1 MAGIASYIAFILI
14 LLMWGLGWSAV
25 GAVLGT
31 ILKMPI
37 KLSFWASLLLGPL
50 GIVYIVFFGIVN
62 RRQLLANDQ
71 DIFENVRQ
79 STPQANWDPFS

>member
-62 RRQLLANDQ
+62 RRKLLANDQ

>member
-50 GIVYIVFFGIVN
+50 GIIYIVFFGIVN
-62 RRQLLANDQ
+62 RRKLTANDQ
-71 DIFENVRQ
+71 DVFENTMQ

>member
-37 KLSFWASLLLGPL
+37 KLSFSASLLLGPL
-50 GIVYIVFFGIVN
+50 GIVYIVFSWIIN
-62 RRQLLANDQ
+62 RKKLSADNQ
-71 DIFENVRQ
+71 DGFESVLQ
-79 STPQANWDPFS
+79 SAPQANWDPFS

>member
-62 RRQLLANDQ
+62 RRKLLANDQ
-71 DIFENVRQ
+71 DIFENGKQ

>member
-50 GIVYIVFFGIVN
+50 GIVYVVFFGIVN
-62 RRQLLANDQ
+62 RRKLLANDQ
-71 DIFENVRQ
+71 DIFEHVKQ
-79 STPQANWDPFS
+79 SSPQANWDPFS

>member
-62 RRQLLANDQ
+62 RRKLLANDQ
-71 DIFENVRQ
+71 DIFENVKQ
-79 STPQANWDPFS
+79 SSPQANWDPFS

>member
-50 GIVYIVFFGIVN
+50 GIVYIVFFGVVN
-62 RRQLLANDQ
+62 RRKLLANDQ
-71 DIFENVRQ
+71 DIFENVVQ
-79 STPQANWDPFS
+79 STRQANWDPFS

>member
-37 KLSFWASLLLGPL
+37 KLSFCASLLLGPL
-50 GIVYIVFFGIVN
+50 GIVYIVFFGVVN
-62 RRQLLANDQ
+62 RRKLLANDQ
-71 DIFENVRQ
+71 DIFENVVQ

>member
-62 RRQLLANDQ
+62 RRKLLTNDQ

>member
-62 RRQLLANDQ
+62 RRKLLANDQ

-79 STPQANWDPFS
+79 STPQATWDPFS

>member
-37 KLSFWASLLLGPL
+37 KLSFSASLLLGPL
-50 GIVYIVFFGIVN
+50 GIVYIVFFGIIN
-62 RRQLLANDQ
+62 RKKLSADNQ
-71 DIFENVRQ
+71 DGFESVLQ
-79 STPQANWDPFS
+79 SAPQANWDPFS

>member
-31 ILKMPI
+31 ILKMPV

-62 RRQLLANDQ
+62 RRKLLAKDQ

>member
-50 GIVYIVFFGIVN
+50 GIIYIVFFGIVN
-62 RRQLLANDQ
+62 RRKLLANDQ

>member
-1 MAGIASYIAFILI
+1 MAGIASYIAFIHI
-14 LLMWGLGWSAV
+14 LVMWGLGWSAV

-62 RRQLLANDQ
+62 RRKLLANDQ

>member
-50 GIVYIVFFGIVN
+50 GIVYIVFFGIIN
-62 RRQLLANDQ
+62 RKKLLADSQ
-71 DIFENVRQ
+71 DGFESVLQ
-79 STPQANWDPFS
+79 SAPQANWDPFS

>member
-62 RRQLLANDQ
+62 RRKLLAKDQ

>member
-50 GIVYIVFFGIVN
+50 GIIYIVFFGIVN
-62 RRQLLANDQ
+62 RRKLTANDQ
-71 DIFENVRQ
+71 DVFENTMQ
-79 STPQANWDPFS
+79 SSPQANWDPFS

>member
-31 ILKMPI
+31 SLKMPI

-62 RRQLLANDQ
+62 RRKLLAKDQ

>member
-62 RRQLLANDQ
+62 RRKLLDNDQ

>member
-14 LLMWGLGWSAV
+14 LLMWGLGWAAV

-31 ILKMPI
+31 ILKLPV
-37 KLSFWASLLLGPL
+37 KLSFTASLLLGPL
-50 GIVYIVFFGIVN
+50 GIVYVVFFGIIN
-62 RRQLLANDQ
+62 RKKLSADNQ
-71 DIFENVRQ
+71 DGFQSVPH

>member
-50 GIVYIVFFGIVN
+50 GIVYVVFFGIVN
-62 RRQLLANDQ
+62 RRKLLANDQ

>member
-62 RRQLLANDQ
+62 RRKLLADDQ

>member
-14 LLMWGLGWSAV
+14 LLMWGLGWSVV

-62 RRQLLANDQ
+62 RRKLLANDQ
-71 DIFENVRQ
+71 DIFENVKQ
-79 STPQANWDPFS
+79 SSPQANWDPFS